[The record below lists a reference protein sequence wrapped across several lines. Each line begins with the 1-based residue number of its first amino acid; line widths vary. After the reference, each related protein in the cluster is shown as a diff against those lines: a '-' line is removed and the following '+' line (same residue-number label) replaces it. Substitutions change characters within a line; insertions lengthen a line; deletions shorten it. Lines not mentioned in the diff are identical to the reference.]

1 MKKKSWL
8 SVPYLALFACAM
20 AIMALVSLNFS
31 RTMFII
37 EGILALVS
45 CVAALV
51 IYLFFSKYVRVT
63 VRGAVAGTRG
73 LDKKYL
79 DRFGFPV
86 AVVGKENE
94 ILWYNSAFDRVVCGG
109 SDMYGMPASSVIKG
123 RSIEELCGSDGGD
136 IELGDRNFTVYANP
150 IEQGFVLYFF
160 DDTYYKNTERE
171 FKETRQSVALVVLDN
186 REALEDVDDEDETLR
201 IAMQVESL
209 LQKWAAEHNA
219 LYRKWGTSRYMIILE
234 ERELVKLIENKFD
247 ILEKVREIRLGDVGA
262 TVSIGIGRG
271 EASLRKSQ
279 MSAKR
284 ALDMALGR
292 GGDQVA
298 IIKGGDFEFF
308 GGKTAGI
315 ERQSKV
321 RVRVIAKSLIEAI
334 EDSDKVIVMGHKFS
348 DLDCMGSAIGL
359 YGAITTTLHKKVQI
373 AVDYDTSMA
382 RSLIDAYKTQ
392 CGEGVFV
399 SPEEALEDVTPKTLL
414 IVVDTQSVNRI
425 ESRRLYEAS
434 ERVIVIDHHRMSV
447 DHLENTLVFYHE
459 PSASSACEMC
469 VEIIDSFPDIS
480 LKKPEAEALLSGIIL
495 DTKNFVVNSGSRT
508 FEAAAYL
515 KKHGADTV
523 SVRQLF
529 SDSIEIYRNKYKLVS
544 TARIYK
550 KCAIVIAEEDMPDIR
565 LIASKAADELLG
577 LKGVNASFVVFRA
590 DESTINI
597 SARSYGKRNVQL
609 IMEKLGGGGHH
620 AMAAAQMKD
629 TSFESAVR
637 LLVEAIDSDG
647 QV

>member
-1 MKKKSWL
+1 MKKKAWL
-8 SVPYLALFACAM
+8 AAPYLALFSCTM
-20 AIMALVSLNFS
+20 VIMALVSLSFS
-31 RTMFII
+31 KTLFII
-37 EGILALVS
+37 EGIIALVS
-45 CVAALV
+45 IIAALI
-51 IYLFFSKYVRVT
+51 IYLLFSKYVRVT
-63 VRGAVAGTRG
+63 VRGAVSGTRG

-79 DRFGFPV
+79 ERFGFPV
-86 AVVGKENE
+86 AVVGSDNE
-94 ILWYNSAFDRVVCGG
+94 ILWYNSSFDRDLCK
-109 SDMYGMPASSVIKG
+109 SADMYGMPVSAIIKG
-123 RSIEELCGSDGGD
+123 RSVEELCGSDGGD
-136 IELGDRNFTVYANP
+136 IEIGDRKYTVYANP

-160 DDTYYKNTERE
+160 DDTYYKDTERE

-186 REALEDVDDEDETLR
+186 REALEDVDDEDETVR

-219 LYRKWGTSRYMIILE
+219 LYRKWGTSRYIIIFE
-234 ERELVKLIENKFD
+234 ERELKKLIENKFS
-247 ILEKVREIRLGDVGA
+247 ILSKVREIRLGDVGA
-262 TVSIGIGRG
+262 TISIGIGRG
-271 EASLRKSQ
+271 EESLRRSQ

-298 IIKGGDFEFF
+298 ILKNGDFEFF

-321 RVRVIAKSLIEAI
+321 RVRVIAKSLIEAVS
-334 EDSDKVIVMGHKFS
+334 DSDKVIVMGHKFS

-359 YGAITTTLHKKVQI
+359 YGAITSALGKKVQI
-373 AVDYDTSMA
+373 AVDYETSMA
-382 RSLIDAYKTQ
+382 KSLIDAYKTQ
-392 CGEGVFV
+392 CGEGVFI
-399 SPEEALEDVTPKTLL
+399 SPEEALSDVTPKSLL

-425 ESRRLYEAS
+425 ESKELCEAV

-469 VEIIDSFPDIS
+469 VEIIDSFHDVN

-495 DTKNFVVNSGSRT
+495 DTKNFVINSGART
-508 FEAAAYL
+508 FEAASYL

-550 KCAIVIAEEDMPDIR
+550 KCAIVIAEEDMSDIR

-577 LKGVNASFVVFRA
+577 LKGVNASFVVFRT
-590 DESTINI
+590 DEATINI

-629 TSFESAVR
+629 VSFETAVR
-637 LLVEAIDSDG
+637 QLVEAIDSEE
-647 QV
+647 Q